1 MSVEIQI
8 AFPCPHLVVEEPVAL
23 GSDRQTLTPK
33 APMANQNSVRILAN
47 NRYYIPNTGLYSQA
61 ILVGAV
67 SGPYRIRRCVDLIG
81 PDGNLIT
88 ITTSGG
94 TVSIRLPEGDRVTT
108 AAVEKAI
115 RIAVGTVVQVGI
127 TPTGAIA
134 LADINSVGADSFVR
148 VEGKGATAI
157 GFTTQTGARGK
168 MLYPPWRLV
177 NRDTVQYPSYLRG
190 LTPPPTKY
198 PEFLLPLKGNPDLKV
213 TYATLGEQCPRCRGT
228 FVENDWRFNPQGEV
242 ILIDNE
248 NLLYQACMKA
258 LLTVKGSNVFHPF
271 YGASI
276 LDRIGSKLVGGVL
289 LQIQED
295 VRAALQNVRV
305 VQSKQQQYQ
314 IVTDKERLYAIL
326 AANVRPGNDP
336 TAVLVNVTVQN
347 ASAEPISLSIVF
359 TVPGAVALAGSNG
372 LSLGVEPTGI
382 PANTRIS

>member
-1 MSVEIQI
+1 MSIEVQI
-8 AFPCPHLVVEEPVAL
+8 AFPCPHLVVEEPVVL

-47 NRYYIPNTGLYSQA
+47 DRYYIPSMGLYSQA
-61 ILVGAV
+61 ILVAAKP
-67 SGPYRIRRCVDLIG
+67 GPYRIRRCVDLIG

-88 ITTSGG
+88 ITSSGG
-94 TVSIRLPEGDRVTT
+94 TVSFRLPEGDRVTT

-127 TPTGAIA
+127 TPTGSVA
-134 LADINSVGADSFVR
+134 LVDINSVGANSFVR

-157 GFTTQTGARGK
+157 GFTEQTGARGK
-168 MLYPPWRLV
+168 MLYPPWQLV
-177 NRDTVQYPSYLRG
+177 NRDTVAYPSYLRG
-190 LTPPPTKY
+190 LTPPATKY
-198 PEFLLPLKGNPDLKV
+198 PMFVLPLKGNPDIKV

-258 LLTVKGSNVFHPF
+258 LLTVKGSNPFHPF
-271 YGASI
+271 YGSSI
-276 LDRIGSKLVGGVL
+276 LDRIGSKLVGGAL

-295 VRAALQNVRV
+295 VRAALQNVRS

-314 IVTDKERLYAIL
+314 IVTDKERLYAVL
-326 AANVRPGNDP
+326 AVNVKPGNDP
-336 TAVLVNVTVQN
+336 TTVLVNVTVQN
-347 ASAEPISLSIVF
+347 ASAEPIALSIVF
-359 TVPGAVALAGSNG
+359 TVPGAVALAGTNG
-372 LSLGVEPTGI
+372 LSLGLERTGLS
-382 PANTRIS
+382 ATTRV